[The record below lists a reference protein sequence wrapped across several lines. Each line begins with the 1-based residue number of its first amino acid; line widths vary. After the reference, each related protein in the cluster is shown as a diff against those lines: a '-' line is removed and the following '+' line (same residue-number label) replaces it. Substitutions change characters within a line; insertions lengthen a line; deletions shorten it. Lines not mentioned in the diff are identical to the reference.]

1 MHTPDSE
8 QSGSER
14 DSMDDIFEHAD
25 KNGKTPVVVLPL
37 PDGRMIDVWTF
48 LAALHE
54 VLDDDDSQTAFEMVQ
69 WLGNVIYEAMES
81 IPKPKKPDKK
91 TIAQIYRKETEN
103 FDERFEQF
111 LQQLE
116 REGKGESNGETKKP
130 D

>member
-1 MHTPDSE
+1 MSSQSSE
-8 QSGSER
+8 PTGSWR
-14 DSMDDIFEHAD
+14 KSMDDIFEHAE
-25 KNGKTPVVVLPL
+25 KTGKTPVIVLPL

-54 VLDDDDSQTAFEMVQ
+54 VLDDDDSQTGFEMVH

-81 IPKPKKPDKK
+81 VAKPDKPDKK

-111 LQQLE
+111 LRQLE
-116 REGKGESNGETKKP
+116 EENKGGA
-130 D
+130 DD